1 LLVPLPRHCALPGL
15 VVGNCS
21 DTAPTAQTEPEA
33 SLVEAFLQRQLLVA
47 GRLLTAVPTAA
58 FGVTVST
65 VNVFVQST
73 LAHVDAGLGVV
84 GGVVSLNPVHWGQA
98 SIGSIAERGTNTW
111 VAPAASGS
119 STPWLKKKITP
130 SLVTAKSW

>member
-1 LLVPLPRHCALPGL
+1 V
-15 VVGNCS
+15 
-21 DTAPTAQTEPEA
+21 
-33 SLVEAFLQRQLLVA
+33 VEAFLQRQLLVA
-47 GRLLTAVPTAA
+47 SRLLTAAPTAA

-65 VNVFVQST
+65 VNAFVQST
-73 LAHVDAGLGVV
+73 LALVDAGVGVV
-84 GGVVSLNPVHWGQA
+84 GGVVSLNPVHLGQA
-98 SIGSIAERGTNTW
+98 SIGSIAERGTKTW